1 MNKLFSIIGLLLITQ
16 ITFAG
21 HHESGHMKKGAVIG
35 YEILDDGTRLD
46 IVAGDPSLV
55 KIWVDYLE
63 AHNQPRFLREM
74 DPQQQCLTLFHHL
87 RSHNQ

>member
-35 YEILDDGTRLD
+35 YEISDDGQ
-46 IVAGDPSLV
+46 S
-55 KIWVDYLE
+55 
-63 AHNQPRFLREM
+63 
-74 DPQQQCLTLFHHL
+74 
-87 RSHNQ
+87 